1 MLSEGLSTLVG
12 NVLTLT
18 GAMIALAILDWR
30 LALAT
35 MVILPPTLLVA
46 RWFQTRSHTAFAD
59 VRTRISA
66 LTAQIAESLAGMAV
80 IQSYNREGAFRKQ
93 FSELNRENQR
103 SNQHAQNL
111 SSLFFPA
118 IELFGVIATV
128 AVLALGSRLY
138 EDGTLTLGTLIAFI
152 GLLAL
157 LFQPLQ
163 ELSELY
169 GQVQSAAAAMEKI
182 TRVLDEETDIASPA
196 DARRIDRVEG
206 HVALEGVT
214 FAYGRDPVLHGIDL
228 DIPAGACVA
237 LVGMSGGGKSTLA
250 RLVGR
255 FYDPRE
261 GAVRVD
267 GNDLREID
275 LVHYRR
281 QLGVVLQDPFLFA
294 GSIADNLRFARAR
307 CERRAGRG
315 DRARD
320 RARPRRRALL
330 GGPRP
335 RRARGRLRSL
345 GRRAPADLDRARA
358 ARRSAHPDPR
368 RGDLEHRPADRGADR
383 EGARSPAPRT
393 HLDRDRPPAR
403 DGAPRRRDRR
413 ARPRPHRRARNR
425 SPADGH
431 ARPVRRPRARAR
443 GSGHSGR
450 RLMSAVAS
458 GYVGILS
465 FDLLFPGEHSL
476 KGKRKHLLTLKSH
489 LQQRAGA
496 SVAEVDHHD
505 VWQRARLTV
514 TLVDRE
520 AGALEERLDRC
531 ERLAY
536 ASGAEVGPFTRLVV
550 TPEDLE

>member
-1 MLSEGLSTLVG
+1 M
-12 NVLTLT
+12 
-18 GAMIALAILDWR
+18 
-30 LALAT
+30 
-35 MVILPPTLLVA
+35 
-46 RWFQTRSHTAFAD
+46 
-59 VRTRISA
+59 
-66 LTAQIAESLAGMAV
+66 
-80 IQSYNREGAFRKQ
+80 IQSYNREGAFRQQ
-93 FSELNRENQR
+93 FSELNRANQR

-138 EDGTLTLGTLIAFI
+138 EDGTLTIGTLIAYI
-152 GLLAL
+152 GLLSL

-182 TRVLDEETDIASPA
+182 TRVLDERTDIASPA
-196 DARRIDRVEG
+196 GARRIDRIDG
-206 HVALEGVT
+206 HVALEHVT

-228 DIPAGACVA
+228 DIPAGSCVA
-237 LVGMSGGGKSTLA
+237 LVGTSGGGKSTLA

-281 QLGVVLQDPFLFA
+281 QLGVVRQDPFLFA
-294 GSIADNLRFARAR
+294 GSIADNLRFAAPARATSWSTR
-307 CERRAGRG
+307 
-315 DRARD
+315 RARD
-320 RARPRRRALL
+320 RPRSVSPRASRRAGARVRE
-330 GGPRP
+330 GGSGLSAGERQLISIG
-335 RRARGRLRSL
+335 RALRG
-345 GRRAPADLDRARA
+345 P
-358 ARRSAHPDPR
+358 AHPDPR
-368 RGDLEHRPADRGADR
+368 RGHVEHRSTYRGPDR
-383 EGARSPAPRT
+383 EGARSPA
-393 HLDRDRPPAR
+393 AR
-403 DGAPRRRDRR
+403 SHSIVIAHRLATVRRADEIVC
-413 ARPRPHRRARNR
+413 ARPRPHRRTRQRSRAHGRAR
-425 SPADGH
+425 A
-431 ARPVRRPRARAR
+431 VRRARARAR
-443 GSGHSGR
+443 GARHRGR

-465 FDLLFPGEHSL
+465 FDLHFAGEHSL

-496 SVAEVDHHD
+496 SVAQVDHHD

-520 AGALEERLDRC
+520 ARELDERLDRC
-531 ERLAY
+531 ERLVY

-550 TPEDLE
+550 TPEDLT